1 MKYLYQFGI
10 IGAVSLAGELL
21 RAVLPFPV
29 PASVYGLVL
38 MLAFLCTGIIKLSW
52 IEETADYLLLI
63 MPVLFIEP
71 SVKLMTSFDLLKGSV
86 LPFVATCLVSW
97 AVVLIVTG
105 RVMQAV
111 IRGHKKQKQNKGN
124 MKYCKG
130 NMKYCKGNEKY
141 SEGKEKR
148 CEDNRKCGEG
158 NKKQCEGKIHG

>member
-1 MKYLYQFGI
+1 MKYLYQLGI

-38 MLAFLCTGIIKLSW
+38 MFVLLCTGVIKLSW

-71 SVKLMTSFDLLKGSV
+71 SVKLMTSFELLKGSV
-86 LPFVATCLVSW
+86 LPFVVTCMVSW

-105 RVMQAV
+105 RVTQAV
-111 IRGHKKQKQNKGN
+111 IRRRRKRQ
-124 MKYCKG
+124 
-130 NMKYCKGNEKY
+130 EKN
-141 SEGKEKR
+141 ST
-148 CEDNRKCGEG
+148 EDSR
-158 NKKQCEGKIHG
+158 HG